1 MATATETGL
10 EQGLE
15 NGAARL
21 GDGRLGGP
29 RSGDRPPRP
38 RRCPQGQGECDVV
51 ARRTAVLGGALL
63 VLLTAALTAALTLR
77 LAPRVRGGAPT
88 GAEATA
94 LRLLTPTPG
103 LRNLLR
109 GLVLIQSRYL
119 TAPDMSQVTAAALR
133 GAVASLHDPYSTY
146 LTPRGFQ
153 VLRSTSRGR
162 YSGIGVSVRVEP
174 GLGPVVTGLF
184 PGSPAATAPFLG
196 APPGAQPGL
205 RVGDRLL
212 AADGVPLGGLAAA
225 AVRSRLSGPAGSR
238 VLLEVERAGSGGA
251 PMRLSFALTRHT
263 LVVPTVQWRMLPGHV
278 GYLAIQMFNDRTPG
292 EVGQGLKALAAEG
305 MRGLVLDLRNNPGG
319 VLQAAVQV
327 SRYFLPAGVVARL
340 HMRHGA
346 PQVFTVPAPRPVGVP
361 CTVLVNGHT
370 ASAAELL
377 AGAIQDD
384 HRGLLVGERTFGKGV
399 VQRVFPL
406 GGGAA
411 LKLTVGRYST
421 PRGREIGG
429 RGLAPD
435 VRVAFPGETQAA
447 LGNPA
452 EDPQLAAAL
461 GVLRRPAA

>member
-1 MATATETGL
+1 M
-10 EQGLE
+10 
-15 NGAARL
+15 
-21 GDGRLGGP
+21 
-29 RSGDRPPRP
+29 
-38 RRCPQGQGECDVV
+38 DVI

-63 VLLTAALTAALTLR
+63 VLLTAVLTAALTLR

-88 GAEATA
+88 GAEAAA
-94 LRLLTPTPG
+94 LRLLTPAPG
-103 LRNLLR
+103 FRNLLR
-109 GLVLIQSRYL
+109 GLALIQSRYL
-119 TAPDMSQVTAAALR
+119 AAPDMSHVTAAALR
-133 GAVASLHDPYSTY
+133 AAVASLHDPYSTY
-146 LTPRGFQ
+146 LTPQSFH

-162 YSGIGVSVRVEP
+162 YSGIGVSVRVAP
-174 GLGPVVTGLF
+174 GLGPVVTSIS
-184 PGSPAATAPFLG
+184 PGSPAATTPFLG
-196 APPGAQPGL
+196 APSGAQPGL

-225 AVRSRLSGPAGSR
+225 AVRSRLAGLAGSR
-238 VLLEVERAGSGGA
+238 LLLEVERAVSGG
-251 PMRLSFALTRHT
+251 PPIRLSFALTRRT
-263 LVVPTVQWRMLPGHV
+263 LVVSTVQWRMLPGHV

-292 EVGQGLKALAAEG
+292 EVGRGLKALAAEG

-340 HMRHGA
+340 HVRDGA
-346 PQVFTVPAPRPVGVP
+346 PRVFTVPSPQPVGVP

-377 AGAIQDD
+377 AGAIQEH

-421 PRGREIGG
+421 PQGREIGG
-429 RGLAPD
+429 HGLVPD
-435 VRVAFPGETQAA
+435 LSVAFPGETQAA
-447 LGNPA
+447 LGHPA